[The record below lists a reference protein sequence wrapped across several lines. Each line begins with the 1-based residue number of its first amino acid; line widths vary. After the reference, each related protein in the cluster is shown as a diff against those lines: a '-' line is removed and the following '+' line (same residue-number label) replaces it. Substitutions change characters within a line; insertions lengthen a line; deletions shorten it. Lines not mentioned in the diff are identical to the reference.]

1 MDGMPPLT
9 YLHISGTLAENLVYR
24 PRPGYESTRPGRRIE
39 GNPAFQLVLLDHE
52 HRVLVSVTPEV
63 VARGCGL
70 VDDPIRFRV
79 RGALPLHPDGKSYEL
94 RRGEIRLHA
103 VTIPP
108 DPPVVT
114 APQCRTSDDKLT
126 LHWQAAPDKITTYSV
141 VAAMESGRR
150 ITIARGLT
158 ESAYTVDLSQ
168 IPTPGK
174 GRLFIV
180 ASDGVRSSEV
190 DASSIEVPAR
200 PATVHILAPAAHAR
214 LPFGQPVSV
223 LGCCLDMEGKPC
235 GQELAVWSLD
245 GERFA
250 AGSAVAAINRAQPGI
265 HRLTLAYGS
274 EADRVESAVSIE
286 IEEPDADYRLWE
298 ELMKAA
304 HDVSMEGE

>member
-1 MDGMPPLT
+1 MPPLI
-9 YLHISGTLAENLVYR
+9 YLHISGTLAENMVYR

-39 GNPAFQLVLLDHE
+39 GNPAFQLVLLDRE

-70 VDDPIRFRV
+70 VGDPFRFRV
-79 RGALPLHPDGKSYEL
+79 RGVLPLHHDGESYEL

-108 DPPVVT
+108 DPPVIT
-114 APQCRTSDDKLT
+114 APQCRTSDDKIT
-126 LHWQAAPDKITTYSV
+126 LQWQAAHDKIDTYSI

-158 ESAYTVDLSQ
+158 ESAYTVDPSR

-174 GRLFIV
+174 GKLYIV
-180 ASDGVRSSEV
+180 ASDGVRSTEV
-190 DASSIEVPAR
+190 EAAAIEVPAR
-200 PATVHILAPAAHAR
+200 PPALHILAPAAHAR

-235 GQELAVWSLD
+235 GQELVVWSLD

-250 AGSAVAAINRAQPGI
+250 TGSAVAAIDRPQPGI
-265 HRLTLAYGS
+265 HRLTLAYGGG
-274 EADRVESAVSIE
+274 ADRVESSVSIE

-298 ELMKAA
+298 ELMKGVRVA
-304 HDVSMEGE
+304 STEGE